1 MTAHDL
7 INESHRAEC
16 AECRAEWAALEA
28 IAAEARSLPQLTP
41 SRDLW
46 AGIAERLDAGAPRT
60 LSTPRSEQRW
70 FARPVVRM
78 AAAAALL
85 VMATSAVT
93 WRLATD
99 RDARVPAAEP
109 AFADGSVDGTAADGT
124 PRYTQAAY
132 QSDFEAMDLE
142 IRSMQALL
150 DQRRAELDPATIAVL
165 EKSMKLID
173 LAIAESRDALL
184 KDPASQFLAA
194 QLARSYSTKLTL
206 LRSTAT
212 MPMGD

>member
-28 IAAEARSLPQLTP
+28 IAAEARTLPQLTP

-124 PRYTQAAY
+124 PGDTQAAY
-132 QSDFEAMDLE
+132 QADVEAVDLE